1 MSAVQELRA
10 ARDTLTGLVREQ
22 RWELRRSEAALA
34 ATIEALSLME
44 HDPVL
49 QAISVA
55 TDDLTGW
62 AIMADPVAES
72 APATAPDDEITTAT
86 DIEPVAPVEPV
97 ERPARK
103 ARQYRSVGR
112 PPTGT
117 WNWQQ
122 VCDTIAELQ
131 ATGSPVIPGLM
142 ARFNVPRSAA
152 KNWPGKVAKLGLTP
166 TTPAPTPATA
176 RPAVVR
182 TTAGLMCSDCDW
194 WVPLDVGQPAVRLA
208 HHTRSEHGRRPTD
221 TERTTTRVP
230 HEVEP

>member
-1 MSAVQELRA
+1 MSAGQELRA

-22 RWELRRSEAALA
+22 RWVLRRSEAALA

-55 TDDLTGW
+55 TDDLTGS

-72 APATAPDDEITTAT
+72 APATAPDDEVTTAT
-86 DIEPVAPVEPV
+86 DIEPV
-97 ERPARK
+97 ERPVRK
-103 ARQYRSVGR
+103 ERQYRSVGR

-131 ATGSPVIPGLM
+131 AAGSPVIPGLM
-142 ARFNVPRSAA
+142 ARFNVQRSAA
-152 KNWPGKVAKLGLTP
+152 KNWPGEVAKLGLTP
-166 TTPAPTPATA
+166 TTPTPPPPATE

-194 WVPLDVGQPAVRLA
+194 WVPLAIGQPAVRLA

-221 TERTTTRVP
+221 TERTITQVP

>member
-55 TDDLTGW
+55 TDDLDRS
-62 AIMADPVAES
+62 ADKSAVYCTAEPAVTSTDVVAN
-72 APATAPDDEITTAT
+72 T
-86 DIEPVAPVEPV
+86 DIEPVAPVVPV
-97 ERPARK
+97 ERPVRK

-166 TTPAPTPATA
+166 TTAAPTPATA